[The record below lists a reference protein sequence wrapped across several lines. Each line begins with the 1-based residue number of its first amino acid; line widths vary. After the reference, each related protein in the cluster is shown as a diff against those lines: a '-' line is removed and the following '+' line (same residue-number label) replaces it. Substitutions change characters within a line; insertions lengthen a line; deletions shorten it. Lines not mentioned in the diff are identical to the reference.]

1 MVRTLAGGLHMLAR
15 TMSMAVFGIDSYPV
29 EVETDM
35 SRGLPTFSIVGL
47 PDSAVRE
54 SKQRVTSAISNLG
67 LRLPGKRI
75 TVNMAPAGRRKEGPG
90 FDLAIAVSVLS
101 AAGLIPTES
110 ISDIILIGELA
121 LDGTLRPVQG
131 VLSMADRC
139 RGLDHSGL
147 IVPDAN
153 STEAAVAGGQPVY
166 SAPDLAS
173 VLDHL
178 HGRLALKGVSASTVS
193 CSTPSRSPD
202 FSDVRGQEY
211 AKRALE
217 VAAAGAHNI
226 LMIGAPGSGKTML
239 ARRLPSI
246 LPPMQLEESIETT
259 KIHSVAGLL
268 EDGMLTQTRPFRAPH
283 HTVSDAGLIGGGSV
297 PSPGEVSLAHN
308 GVLFLDE
315 LPEFRRNVL
324 EVLRQPLED
333 GSVTITRATSS
344 MTFPARFTL
353 AAAMN
358 PCPCGFFTD
367 PARSCACT
375 GPQIQRYLHRISG
388 PLLDRI
394 DIHVDVAPVKYG
406 ELASELPTG
415 DPSRVIR
422 DRVIAARE
430 RQAVRFAK
438 SPGLFSNSG
447 MSSSMVRRLCPL
459 DTAAASL
466 LKSAMES
473 CSLSA
478 RAYDRIIKVSRTVA
492 DLAGAGSISE
502 EHVAEAVQYRSLDR
516 DYWL

>member
-1 MVRTLAGGLHMLAR
+1 MIAR
-15 TMSMAVFGIDSYPV
+15 TMSMAVYGIDSYPV

-54 SKQRVTSAISNLG
+54 SRQRITAAISNLG

-90 FDLAIAVSVLS
+90 FDLAIAVSVLA
-101 AAGLIPTES
+101 AAGVLQPEAIA
-110 ISDIILIGELA
+110 DIVLIGELA
-121 LDGTLRPVQG
+121 LDGTLRPVHG

-139 RGLDHSGL
+139 RGLEHSGL
-147 IVPDAN
+147 IVPSEN
-153 STEAAVAGGQPVY
+153 STEAAVAGEQPVFH
-166 SAPDLAS
+166 APDLIS
-173 VLDHL
+173 VLDHIQ
-178 HGRLALKGVSASTVS
+178 GRRPLTAVTVS
-193 CSTPSRSPD
+193 DPVPVAGMDSPD
-202 FSDVRGQEY
+202 FCDVRGQEC

-217 VAAAGAHNI
+217 VAAAGGHNI
-226 LMIGAPGSGKTML
+226 LMMGSPGSGKTML

-259 KIHSVAGLL
+259 KVHSVAGLL
-268 EDGMLTQTRPFRAPH
+268 EDGMLMHSRPFRAPH
-283 HTVSDAGLIGGGSV
+283 HTISDAGLIGGGSV

-333 GSVTITRATSS
+333 GCVTISRAASS

-367 PARSCACT
+367 PTRSCACT

-394 DIHVDVAPVKYG
+394 DIHVEVAPVKYG
-406 ELASELPTG
+406 ELAGSLPTG
-415 DPSRVIR
+415 ARSAEIRGRVLE
-422 DRVIAARE
+422 ARE
-430 RQAVRFAK
+430 RQSFRFADA
-438 SPGLFSNSG
+438 PGLFSNSG
-447 MSSSMVRRLCPL
+447 MTSSLVRRFCPL
-459 DTAAASL
+459 SRPAAAL
-466 LKSAMES
+466 LKSAMEA
-473 CSLSA
+473 CGLSA

-492 DLAGAGSISE
+492 DLAGSESIGE